1 MVFTVDSA
9 NPNIENFNQIWK
21 EMQEIQIGASVPCVV
36 AANKQ
41 DLPDAKSVEE
51 IRELLGLNG
60 YPIIPISAKTGEG
73 MMRPLLL
80 LLIMNI
86 LRSSPMLRIV
96 ERIGTEKNAMEQIS
110 EIIELG
116 RYKTKLRLYW
126 LEWRGLIEADWNTER
141 FKVVPAVKKIFEILP
156 NLIRSYEEKIE
167 SSNVIVEVDKLTK
180 IEKGHILYNHIKTS
194 LFFENY
200 NEKIIRYLITLKFEI
215 INHPNYSPEI
225 IRELCK
231 IIIPKLIQDISY
243 DKFNKQI
250 LSFIEKPHKSWI
262 KDFNSL
268 TEEEKI
274 FLITLFSIRMNSEQD
289 YFEKKYKN

>member
-1 MVFTVDSA
+1 MKVIITGAFSSGKSTLVRTLTGGDCINLDRSGTTVALDHGTVDVLGIPAFLFGTPGLVRFSILRQILSEGADGMVFTVDSA

-156 NLIRSYEEKIE
+156 NLIRSYEEI
-167 SSNVIVEVDKLTK
+167 
-180 IEKGHILYNHIKTS
+180 S
-194 LFFENY
+194 L
-200 NEKIIRYLITLKFEI
+200 
-215 INHPNYSPEI
+215 
-225 IRELCK
+225 
-231 IIIPKLIQDISY
+231 
-243 DKFNKQI
+243 
-250 LSFIEKPHKSWI
+250 
-262 KDFNSL
+262 
-268 TEEEKI
+268 
-274 FLITLFSIRMNSEQD
+274 M
-289 YFEKKYKN
+289 